1 MNPPCPDRE
10 PQLEALLF
18 DDLAASE
25 RERLEAHLKE
35 CAPCREALEDAR
47 LALQALAAIQDPPRA
62 FPPTP
67 TEGAAP
73 ASDEAWKAFR
83 ARVDESTAPR
93 SASAGRILPLAA
105 VMVLGIGIGWFLA
118 HRGQPHPTRT
128 APMGEVAEENRLEAL
143 VRADLLADAG
153 VRYVDGL
160 RELFSDL
167 TALSLD
173 TPSVERAVATR
184 ERARSL
190 LRDGRLLERSLDP
203 DRDRHFL
210 VAIGRAELFLEEIA
224 ALEPSGYDGSVRL
237 LKANLSAS
245 RLPRDLARLDL
256 RRDVE
261 SALEGSG
268 SLADESLYRRKDF

>member
-1 MNPPCPDRE
+1 M
-10 PQLEALLF
+10 
-18 DDLAASE
+18 
-25 RERLEAHLKE
+25 KE
-35 CAPCREALEDAR
+35 CEPCREALEDAR
-47 LALQALAAIQDPPRA
+47 LALQALAGIKDPPRA
-62 FPPTP
+62 FEPTP
-67 TEGAAP
+67 TEGAGP

-93 SASAGRILPLAA
+93 SASADWILPLAA

-128 APMGEVAEENRLEAL
+128 APMGEVAEVVGENRLEAL

-167 TALSLD
+167 TELSLD
-173 TPSVERAVATR
+173 TLSVERAVATR

-210 VAIGRAELFLEEIA
+210 VAIGRAELFLEEVA

-237 LKANLSAS
+237 LQANLSTS